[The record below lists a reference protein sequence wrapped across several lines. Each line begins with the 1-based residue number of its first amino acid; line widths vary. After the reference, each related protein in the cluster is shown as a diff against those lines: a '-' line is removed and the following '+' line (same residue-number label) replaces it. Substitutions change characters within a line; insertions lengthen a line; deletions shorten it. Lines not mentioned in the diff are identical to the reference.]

1 MDTDADDVELTL
13 DLEPEPE
20 PEPDPDP
27 DPLTSDTVTDPAAEA
42 FARLEGE
49 LALMRRAVQH
59 LAAERAD
66 IVIPDYGATLADMAK
81 RMGAISES
89 LKGMARHPALQMTPD
104 SIGNQIAAV
113 AEAARR
119 SDQDRISQA
128 RSDLNYAAQ
137 EMRSVTSHARNAAD
151 QRQQLY
157 QVAGGALLAG
167 ILLWSFL
174 PGTVARAMPD
184 GWHWPER
191 MAARMVGASSRWDA
205 GARMMQSDSPEA
217 WNALVQAAEIQR
229 DNRDAIDA
237 CRKAAA
243 TSKQAVRCTV
253 KIRPSNREGETA
265 ATPAGAATRSQRGA

>member
-13 DLEPEPE
+13 ALE

-27 DPLTSDTVTDPAAEA
+27 LTPYTVGDPAAEA
-42 FARLEGE
+42 FSRLEGE

-66 IVIPDYGATLADMAK
+66 IVIPDYGATLTDMAR

-89 LKGMARHPALQMTPD
+89 LKGIARHPTMQMTPD
-104 SIGNQIAAV
+104 SIGHRIAAA

-119 SDQDRISQA
+119 SDQDRINQA
-128 RSDLNYAAQ
+128 RSDLNHAAL
-137 EMRSVTSHARNAAD
+137 EMRSVTAHARTTAE

-174 PGTVARAMPD
+174 PGTIARIMPES
-184 GWHWPER
+184 WHWPER
-191 MAARMVGASSRWDA
+191 IAARIVGAPSRWDA
-205 GARMMQSDSPEA
+205 GARLMRSDSPEA
-217 WNALVQAAEIQR
+217 WNALVQAADIQR

-237 CRKAAA
+237 CRNTAA
-243 TSKQAVRCTV
+243 TSKQAVRCTI
-253 KIRPSNREGETA
+253 KIRPSSQEGETA
-265 ATPAGAATRSQRGA
+265 AMPTGAASRSHRGA

>member
-1 MDTDADDVELTL
+1 MDTDTDDVELTL
-13 DLEPEPE
+13 DLEPEPK
-20 PEPDPDP
+20 PDPATP
-27 DPLTSDTVTDPAAEA
+27 DTASDPAAEA

-66 IVIPDYGATLADMAK
+66 IVIPDYGATLTDLAK

-104 SIGNQIAAV
+104 SIGNQIAAA

-137 EMRSVTSHARNAAD
+137 EMRSVTSYARTAAE

-157 QVAGGALLAG
+157 QVAAGALLAG
-167 ILLWSFL
+167 ILVWSFL
-174 PGTVARAMPD
+174 PGTIARVMPD
-184 GWHWPER
+184 SWYWPEH
-191 MAARMVGASSRWDA
+191 MAARMMGASSRRDA
-205 GARMMQSDSPEA
+205 GAQLMQSDSPEA
-217 WNALVQAAEIQR
+217 WNALVEAADIQR

-237 CRKAAA
+237 CRKTAA
-243 TSKQAVRCTV
+243 TSQQPVRCTV
-253 KIRPSNREGETA
+253 KIRPSSREGETA
-265 ATPAGAATRSQRGA
+265 ATPAGAAMLQRLPFTA

>member
-1 MDTDADDVELTL
+1 MDTDTDDAELTL
-13 DLEPEPE
+13 DLEL
-20 PEPDPDP
+20 EPDPDP
-27 DPLTSDTVTDPAAEA
+27 PTPEDAGDPAAEA
-42 FARLEGE
+42 FTRLEGE

-66 IVIPDYGATLADMAK
+66 IVIPDYSATLTDMAK
-81 RMGAISES
+81 RMGAISDN
-89 LKGMARHPALQMTPD
+89 LKAMASNPAMQMTPD
-104 SIGNQIAAV
+104 SIGNRIAAA

-128 RSDLNYAAQ
+128 RSDLSHAAQ
-137 EMRSVTSHARNAAD
+137 EMRSVISHARTATE

-174 PGTVARAMPD
+174 PSTIARAMPES
-184 GWHWPER
+184 WYWPER

>member
-1 MDTDADDVELTL
+1 MDTDADDVELPL

-20 PEPDPDP
+20 PEPDLATPD
-27 DPLTSDTVTDPAAEA
+27 TAGDPAAEA

-66 IVIPDYGATLADMAK
+66 IVIPDYGATLTDMAK
-81 RMGAISES
+81 RMGAIDGS
-89 LKGMARHPALQMTPD
+89 LKSMAGHPAMQMTPD
-104 SIGNQIAAV
+104 SIGNRIAAA

-128 RSDLNYAAQ
+128 RSDLSHAAQ
-137 EMRSVTSHARNAAD
+137 EMRSVTAHARTAAE

-174 PGTVARAMPD
+174 PGTIARVMPES
-184 GWHWPER
+184 WHWPER

-205 GARMMQSDSPEA
+205 GARLMQSDSPEA
-217 WNALVQAAEIQR
+217 WNALVQAADIQR

-237 CRKAAA
+237 CRKTAA
-243 TSKQAVRCTV
+243 TSQQPVRCTV
-253 KIRPSNREGETA
+253 KIRQSSQEGETA
-265 ATPAGAATRSQRGA
+265 ATQVEAATRSQKGA

>member
-1 MDTDADDVELTL
+1 MDTDDDDVELTL
-13 DLEPEPE
+13 DLEPEPDPVPDAPV
-20 PEPDPDP
+20 PEAAG
-27 DPLTSDTVTDPAAEA
+27 DPAAEA

-66 IVIPDYGATLADMAK
+66 IVIPDYGATLTDMAK
-81 RMGAISES
+81 RMGAIGES

-104 SIGNQIAAV
+104 SIGNQIAAA

-137 EMRSVTSHARNAAD
+137 EMRSVTAHARTAAE

-174 PGTVARAMPD
+174 PGTIARVMPES
-184 GWHWPER
+184 WHWPER

-205 GARMMQSDSPEA
+205 GAQLMQSDSPEA
-217 WNALVQAAEIQR
+217 WNALVRAADIQR

-237 CRKAAA
+237 CRKTAA
-243 TSKQAVRCTV
+243 TSQQPVRCTV
-253 KIRPSNREGETA
+253 KIRQSSQEGETA
-265 ATPAGAATRSQRGA
+265 ATQVEAATRSQKGA

>member
-1 MDTDADDVELTL
+1 MDTDTDDVELTL
-13 DLEPEPE
+13 DLEPE

-66 IVIPDYGATLADMAK
+66 IVIPDYGATLTDMAK
-81 RMGAISES
+81 RMGAIDGS
-89 LKGMARHPALQMTPD
+89 LKSMAGHPAMQITPD
-104 SIGNQIAAV
+104 SIGNRIAAA

-119 SDQDRISQA
+119 SDQDRITQA
-128 RSDLNYAAQ
+128 RSDLSHAAQ
-137 EMRSVTSHARNAAD
+137 EMRSVTAHARIAVE

-174 PGTVARAMPD
+174 PGTIARAMPES
-184 GWHWPER
+184 WYWPER
-191 MAARMVGASSRWDA
+191 MAARMVGAVSRWDA
-205 GARMMQSDSPEA
+205 GARLMQSDSPEA
-217 WNALVQAAEIQR
+217 WQALVQAADIQR

-237 CRKAAA
+237 CRKTAA
-243 TSKQAVRCTV
+243 TSQQPVRCTV
-253 KIRPSNREGETA
+253 KIRQSSQEGETA
-265 ATPAGAATRSQRGA
+265 ATSAGAARRSQRGA

>member
-1 MDTDADDVELTL
+1 MDAHTDDVELTL

-20 PEPDPDP
+20 SDPATPD
-27 DPLTSDTVTDPAAEA
+27 TAGDPAAEA

-66 IVIPDYGATLADMAK
+66 IVVPDYGATLTDMAK
-81 RMGAISES
+81 RMSAIGES
-89 LKGMARHPALQMTPD
+89 LKTMAGHPAMQMTPD
-104 SIGNQIAAV
+104 SLGNRIAAA

-128 RSDLNYAAQ
+128 RSDFIHAAQ
-137 EMRSVTSHARNAAD
+137 EMRSVTTHARTAAQ

-167 ILLWSFL
+167 VMLWSFL
-174 PGTVARAMPD
+174 PGTIARAMPES
-184 GWHWPER
+184 WHWPER
-191 MAARMVGASSRWDA
+191 MAARLVGTSSRWDA

-217 WNALVQAAEIQR
+217 WNALEQAADIQR
-229 DNRDAIDA
+229 DNRDTIDA
-237 CRKAAA
+237 CRKTAAP
-243 TSKQAVRCTV
+243 SQQAVRCTV
-253 KIRPSNREGETA
+253 KIRPDSSERKTATTREGA
-265 ATPAGAATRSQRGA
+265 AQRFHRGA

>member
-1 MDTDADDVELTL
+1 MDTDNDDVELTL

-20 PEPDPDP
+20 PDPAP
-27 DPLTSDTVTDPAAEA
+27 SDIAGDPAAEA

-49 LALMRRAVQH
+49 MALMRRAVQH

-66 IVIPDYGATLADMAK
+66 IVIPDYSATLTDMAK

-89 LKGMARHPALQMTPD
+89 LKGMAGHPAMQMTPD
-104 SIGNQIAAV
+104 SIGNRIAAA

-119 SDQDRISQA
+119 IDQDRITQA
-128 RSDLNYAAQ
+128 RSDLSHAAQ
-137 EMRSVTSHARNAAD
+137 EMRSVTAHARTATE

-174 PGTVARAMPD
+174 PGTIARAMPES
-184 GWHWPER
+184 WYWPER
-191 MAARMVGASSRWDA
+191 MAARTVGASSRWDA
-205 GARMMQSDSPEA
+205 GARMMKSDSPKA
-217 WNALVQAAEIQR
+217 WNAMVEAADIQR

-237 CRKAAA
+237 CRKTAA
-243 TSKQAVRCTV
+243 TSQQPVRCSV
-253 KIRPSNREGETA
+253 KIRPM
-265 ATPAGAATRSQRGA
+265 SQPNSR

>member
-1 MDTDADDVELTL
+1 MDTDTDDVELTL

-20 PEPDPDP
+20 PDPAT
-27 DPLTSDTVTDPAAEA
+27 LDTAGDPAAQA

-66 IVIPDYGATLADMAK
+66 IVIPDYGQTLTDMAK

-89 LKGMARHPALQMTPD
+89 LKGIAGHPAMQMTPD
-104 SIGNQIAAV
+104 GFGQRIAAA

-128 RSDLNYAAQ
+128 RSDLNHAAQ
-137 EMRSVTSHARNAAD
+137 EMRSVTAHARTAAE

-174 PGTVARAMPD
+174 PGTIARAMPD
-184 GWHWPER
+184 SWHWPER
-191 MAARMVGASSRWDA
+191 MAAPMMGASSRWDA
-205 GARMMQSDSPEA
+205 GARLMQGDSPEA
-217 WNALVQAAEIQR
+217 WNALVQATDIQR

-243 TSKQAVRCTV
+243 TSQQPVRCSV
-253 KIRPSNREGETA
+253 KIRPSTQEGETA
-265 ATPAGAATRSQRGA
+265 ATPAGAATRSQKGA

>member
-1 MDTDADDVELTL
+1 MDNDTDDVELTL
-13 DLEPEPE
+13 DLEPD
-20 PEPDPDP
+20 PEPDPP
-27 DPLTSDTVTDPAAEA
+27 VPDTVGDPAAEA
-42 FARLEGE
+42 FTRLEGE

-66 IVIPDYGATLADMAK
+66 IVIPDYGPTLTDMVK
-81 RMGAISES
+81 RMGAIDGS
-89 LKGMARHPALQMTPD
+89 LEGIVRHPALQMTPD
-104 SIGNQIAAV
+104 SIGQRIAAA
-113 AEAARR
+113 AESARR

-128 RSDLNYAAQ
+128 RSDLNHAAQ
-137 EMRSVTSHARNAAD
+137 EMRSVAAHARTASE

-157 QVAGGALLAG
+157 QVAGGAVLAG

-191 MAARMVGASSRWDA
+191 MAARIVGAPSRWEA
-205 GARMMQSDSPEA
+205 GAQLMQSDSPEA
-217 WNALVQAAEIQR
+217 WNALVQAADIQR

-253 KIRPSNREGETA
+253 KIRPVTQPKS
-265 ATPAGAATRSQRGA
+265 S

>member
-1 MDTDADDVELTL
+1 MDTDTDDVELTL
-13 DLEPEPE
+13 DLEPE

-66 IVIPDYGATLADMAK
+66 IVIPDYGATLTDMAK
-81 RMGAISES
+81 RMGAIDGS
-89 LKGMARHPALQMTPD
+89 LKSMAGPPAMQITPN
-104 SIGNQIAAV
+104 SIGNRIAAA

-119 SDQDRISQA
+119 SDQDRITQA
-128 RSDLNYAAQ
+128 RSDLSHAAQ
-137 EMRSVTSHARNAAD
+137 EMRSVTAHARIAVE

-174 PGTVARAMPD
+174 PGTIARAMPES
-184 GWHWPER
+184 WYWPER
-191 MAARMVGASSRWDA
+191 MAARMVGAVARWDA
-205 GARMMQSDSPEA
+205 GARLMQSDSPEA
-217 WNALVQAAEIQR
+217 WQALVQAADIQR

-237 CRKAAA
+237 CRKTAA
-243 TSKQAVRCTV
+243 TSQQPVRCTV
-253 KIRPSNREGETA
+253 KIRQSSQEGETA
-265 ATPAGAATRSQRGA
+265 ATSAGAARRSQRGA

>member
-1 MDTDADDVELTL
+1 MDSDTDDVELTL

-20 PEPDPDP
+20 PDPANPD
-27 DPLTSDTVTDPAAEA
+27 TAGDPAAEA

-66 IVIPDYGATLADMAK
+66 IVIPDYGPTLIDIAK

-89 LKGMARHPALQMTPD
+89 MKGMAGHPAMQMTPD
-104 SIGNQIAAV
+104 SIGNRIAAA

-128 RSDLNYAAQ
+128 RNDLNHAAQ
-137 EMRSVTSHARNAAD
+137 EMRSVTAHARTAAE
-151 QRQQLY
+151 QRRQLY
-157 QVAGGALLAG
+157 RVAGGALLAG

-174 PGTVARAMPD
+174 PGTIARAMPES
-184 GWHWPER
+184 WHWPER
-191 MAARMVGASSRWDA
+191 MAARMVGAPSRWDA
-205 GARMMQSDSPEA
+205 GARLMQSDSPEA
-217 WNALVQAAEIQR
+217 WNALVQAADIQR

-237 CRKAAA
+237 CRRTAA
-243 TSKQAVRCTV
+243 TSQQPARCTV
-253 KIRPSNREGETA
+253 KIRPV
-265 ATPAGAATRSQRGA
+265 SQPKSR